1 MEAGLEHLGRST
13 SRPSDV
19 MLIVAEPYYK
29 SLETAA
35 RICAMAAEFNIP
47 QIFLV
52 ANKVRTPADR
62 QIIETFCEKHDLP
75 VIAVVPYDEAI
86 TQAAQIPQAP
96 MDYSLASEAVA
107 ALAGLAE
114 KLAAETTTAEKP
126 L

>member
-13 SRPSDV
+13 SRPSDI

-35 RICAMAAEFNIP
+35 RIRDMAVEFNIP

-52 ANKVRTPADR
+52 ANKVRTLADR
-62 QIIETFCEKHDLP
+62 QIIGAFCQKHNLP
-75 VIAVVPYDEAI
+75 VITTVPYDDAI
-86 TQAAQIPQAP
+86 TLAAQIPQAP
-96 MDYSLASEAVA
+96 IDCSPESDAVIA
-107 ALAGLAE
+107 ITALAK
-114 KLAAETTTAEKP
+114 KLAAKRA